1 MVEPTKKKRQ
11 QSAAARTIGKR
22 TRAAPPELEELASE
36 AEFWDRQ
43 ARETQAATKLQPGR
57 LAGKPEDELGSRL
70 QAAREERRWTQGELA
85 ELTRSLDGDD
95 KGVSRAV
102 ISLYEAGT
110 NRPSPRE
117 IRLLCEALRITP
129 NFLIYGDD
137 DPFNA
142 LAEEGRSGTAA
153 RHDPEGFAWMAYVMT
168 SLHHNHFDALMKL
181 ALDVQRRWDAGFD
194 QGAQDKANEQ
204 LLSMAEGLKERLALR
219 RKIK

>member
-1 MVEPTKKKRQ
+1 MVEPPKKKRQ
-11 QSAAARTIGKR
+11 GTPKPKAGRVLRVADA
-22 TRAAPPELEELASE
+22 ELKALAHQAEFLDRESREELAVS
-36 AEFWDRQ
+36 
-43 ARETQAATKLQPGR
+43 KLQPGR
-57 LAGKPEDELGSRL
+57 LPGKPEDELGGRL
-70 QAAREERRWTQGELA
+70 QHAREERRWTQGELA
-85 ELTRSLDGDD
+85 ELTRSLDSDE
-95 KGVSRAV
+95 KGMSRAV

-137 DPFNA
+137 DPFSA
-142 LAEEGRSGTAA
+142 LVEERRTGTRS

-181 ALDVQRRWDAGFD
+181 ALDVQRRWSADFD

-204 LLSMAEGLKERLALR
+204 LLRMAKQLQERLELR
-219 RKIK
+219 KKLK